1 MFAARDEGHI
11 PAGLGQ
17 AATKVTTNTTCSEDC
32 YAHSCSLTLLEE
44 RRSIGPISQPES
56 AQDFATG
63 GTMGF
68 LQEPAFDEK
77 NHPTL
82 KLIKEDYGFIPNFFK
97 AQTARPDLLD
107 AEVQLVEAILIKEGA
122 LTRQQKEYIFLV
134 CSAANL
140 STYCVTAHCEII
152 RMLKIEGPEP
162 EQIALDHMATD
173 LPIVD
178 KALLNFTLKLNN
190 HPLKVTQEDIDT
202 LKAYGFDDQQI
213 LEAVMC
219 VGLAKF
225 ANFVGFGLGTVP
237 DYRVR
242 LDLEQSKAVAR

>member
-1 MFAARDEGHI
+1 MSYISEI
-11 PAGLGQ
+11 PF
-17 AATKVTTNTTCSEDC
+17 VED
-32 YAHSCSLTLLEE
+32 
-44 RRSIGPISQPES
+44 
-56 AQDFATG
+56 D
-63 GTMGF
+63 
-68 LQEPAFDEK
+68 
-77 NHPTL
+77 HPTL

-97 AQTARPDLLD
+97 AQTARPDLI
-107 AEVQLVEAILIKEGA
+107 EVEVPFIDAILIREGA

-152 RMLKIEGPEP
+152 RMLKLEGPEP
-162 EQIALDHMATD
+162 EQIALDHMSTD

-190 HPLKVTQEDIDT
+190 DGLKINQDDVDDLRT
-202 LKAYGFDDQQI
+202 YGFNDQQV

-225 ANFVGFGLGTVP
+225 ANYVGFGLGTVP
-237 DYRVR
+237 DYPARI
-242 LDLEQSKAVAR
+242 DLEKSKAAGS